1 METIK
6 ITRRELRE
14 TKRKISA
21 ANTGLSIL
29 KVKKSALIIEFFRLL
44 DGIKSLR
51 GELYDYLK
59 AAQDTLMLA
68 ESLVGSAVIEK
79 VAEEQSGISLSGD
92 IKNVMGIN
100 ISELYFYDKD
110 VDFIEMPTPVY
121 DARKYY
127 VKFFSFLIMIAERE
141 RQMKIILKQIYDL
154 NRRVNSLQYRII
166 PKWSSEIKYIS
177 ERLEDMERD
186 RLVSIKFWL
195 SKYEAD

>member
-1 METIK
+1 M
-6 ITRRELRE
+6 
-14 TKRKISA
+14 
-21 ANTGLSIL
+21 
-29 KVKKSALIIEFFRLL
+29 

-100 ISELYFYDKD
+100 ISELYFYDKG